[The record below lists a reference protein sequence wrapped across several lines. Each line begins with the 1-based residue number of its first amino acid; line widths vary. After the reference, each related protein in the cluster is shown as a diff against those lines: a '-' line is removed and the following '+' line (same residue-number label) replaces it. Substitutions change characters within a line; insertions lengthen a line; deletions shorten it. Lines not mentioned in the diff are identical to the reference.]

1 MVGWWRDG
9 GDGGGQRRDCGAVV
23 GQKQFSNW
31 GFRVYKNLDLGKGC
45 THERKGERCE
55 KDWVLF

>member
-9 GDGGGQRRDCGAVV
+9 GDGGGQRRDGGAVG

-31 GFRVYKNLDLGKGC
+31 GFRVYKNLDLGKGLH
-45 THERKGERCE
+45 TREKGREM
-55 KDWVLF
+55 

>member
-9 GDGGGQRRDCGAVV
+9 GDGGGQRRDGGAVV

-31 GFRVYKNLDLGKGC
+31 GFRVYKNLDLGKGLH
-45 THERKGERCE
+45 TREKGREM
-55 KDWVLF
+55 